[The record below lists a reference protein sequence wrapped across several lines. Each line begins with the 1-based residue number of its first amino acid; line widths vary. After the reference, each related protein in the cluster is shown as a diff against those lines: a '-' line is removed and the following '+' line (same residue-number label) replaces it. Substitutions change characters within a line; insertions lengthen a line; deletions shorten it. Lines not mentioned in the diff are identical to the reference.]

1 MRLHLLFLLGT
12 TLDASAQFVIG
23 IQIPAGRSTHRP
35 GTVPD
40 SMALYAPRELDLHPR
55 CLEGIE
61 RFEER
66 LRRMEGCPADSS
78 LRQCPASGL
87 LVLRFTV
94 ERDGSIADPKVV
106 KGGCTGLNRRI
117 ECAAL
122 GSPPWEPGRV
132 GYHKVNTRMQ
142 VKLRPVP

>member
-1 MRLHLLFLLGT
+1 MRSLLLVLVLLAF
-12 TLDASAQFVIG
+12 DASAQFSVG
-23 IQIPAGRSTHRP
+23 IWIPAGRSTHRP
-35 GTVPD
+35 GSVPD
-40 SMALYAPRELDLHPR
+40 SMALYAPRELDLQPR

-78 LRQCPASGL
+78 LRQCPANGV

-94 ERDGSIADPKVV
+94 ARDGAIADAQVV

-122 GSPPWEPGRV
+122 SSPPWEPGRI
-132 GYHKVNTRMQ
+132 GYHKVGTRMQ
-142 VKLRPVP
+142 VKLRPIP